1 MGKVVQAQATA
12 DRGLRTVAVFES
24 IKGAVVLFAGLAILL
39 LSKHD
44 LPAVIH
50 GLVDRWHLKKD
61 HPLLERI
68 IELAGMATPEN
79 LLLLTALAAGYAA
92 IRFAEA
98 WGLWHEKVWAEWL
111 GILSGGV
118 YLPAEIYEIYQ
129 HPGWVSV
136 GVFLLNVL
144 IVGYL
149 VYVRLRDG

>member
-1 MGKVVQAQATA
+1 MTEAMHHKP

-24 IKGAVVLFAGLAILL
+24 IKGAVVLFAGLAMLL

-44 LPAVIH
+44 LPSVIH
-50 GLVDRWHLKKD
+50 RLVDRWHLKKD
-61 HPLLERI
+61 HPLLERL

-98 WGLWHEKVWAEWL
+98 WGLWYEKVWAEWL

-118 YLPAEIYEIYQ
+118 YLPVEIYEIYQ
-129 HPGWVSV
+129 HPGWVPV
-136 GVFLLNVL
+136 LVFLVNLL